1 MLANTFI
8 SRPRLAGVISIV
20 LFLAGLIALT
30 RMPVEQFPDIVPP
43 QVSVT
48 AAYPGAGAEV
58 TEQTVAQVI
67 EDKVIGVDDMI
78 YMRSTSGSDG
88 TYILNISFEVG
99 TDPDIATVNVQN
111 RVALAEPLL
120 PAEVRQTGVPV
131 AARSTSLLMGIV
143 LYAEDDSVDGALL
156 TNYARSNLLD
166 QLKRV
171 EGIGDASMFG
181 ANEFAMLI
189 NLDVEKLAA
198 LGLVPADVAAAL
210 RSQNVQAAT
219 GRIGGQ
225 PLTDDPGLQLN
236 ISASGRLTETEEF
249 ERIIIRSNP
258 DGSVI
263 RVSDVAEVELG
274 EKSTDVTTSFN
285 GAPAT
290 LIGMYQAPGG
300 NALAAAEGAKEA
312 MERLAE
318 SFPDGMAYEIV
329 SDNSIF
335 VEESISSVE
344 HTLIEAFAL
353 VVIVVFVFLGS
364 LRATIVPLIAVPVA
378 LVGTFAVMMA
388 MGFSLNTVSLLA
400 LVLAIGIVVD
410 DAIVV
415 VEAVEA
421 KMEENPEMSPADA
434 ARAAMSEITGAILAI
449 TMVL

>member
-8 SRPRLAGVISIV
+8 SRPRLAGVISMV